1 MNLDMPLGSRCVQ
14 ESRIVV
20 NSQYSDRDLLLL
32 HGWSKQKIKQKFESA
47 MAYTKYRDYR
57 TYAQALCTTHIKGHK
72 RVCKHTPHTNADTEL
87 YAPKQLI
94 SNVSSRGIK
103 NRENI
108 TKGHVIGRKCQKT
121 DTLSVHSCP
130 DLIVDNHTDNNE
142 VRQVYN
148 IPVVNRFHTLQA
160 DEGVQVSTDTIT
172 KEQLSVPQ
180 VVCSG
185 TRLQDQVAKVPDV
198 PLDLQVMDTSYTSVS
213 NSSQTYPDPDSTQS
227 DVTAMVPEL
236 LPEYQKCKAQ
246 IGTKFGCVPLA
257 PSYVYKGQSQ
267 VWESV
272 PDVLTA
278 HKLIRDSGLPNFLGL
293 RIPVETNL
301 NVSSWRK
308 HLVDYFDQQLPDLIE
323 LGFPLDF
330 DRTRD
335 LQSTLVNHAS
345 ARLYPD
351 HVDRYIQEEVGFK
364 AMLGPLDIKPFD
376 IHISPFMTRD
386 KSDSNSR
393 RTIMDLSFPKG
404 LSVNDG
410 VLNNTTK
417 FSMHYPS
424 VDTII

>member
-1 MNLDMPLGSRCVQ
+1 M
-14 ESRIVV
+14 
-20 NSQYSDRDLLLL
+20 
-32 HGWSKQKIKQKFESA
+32 
-47 MAYTKYRDYR
+47 
-57 TYAQALCTTHIKGHK
+57 
-72 RVCKHTPHTNADTEL
+72 
-87 YAPKQLI
+87 
-94 SNVSSRGIK
+94 
-103 NRENI
+103 
-108 TKGHVIGRKCQKT
+108 
-121 DTLSVHSCP
+121 HSCP
-130 DLIVDNHTDNNE
+130 DPIVDNHTDNNE

-198 PLDLQVMDTSYTSVS
+198 PLDLQVMETSYTSVS

-236 LPEYQKCKAQ
+236 LLEYQKCKAQ

-257 PSYVYKGQSQ
+257 PIYVHKGQSQ

-323 LGFPLDF
+323 FGFPLDF

-345 ARLYPD
+345 ARLY
-351 HVDRYIQEEVGFK
+351 RK
-364 AMLGPLDIKPFD
+364 
-376 IHISPFMTRD
+376 
-386 KSDSNSR
+386 KSGSK
-393 RTIMDLSFPKG
+393 LC
-404 LSVNDG
+404 LA
-410 VLNNTTK
+410 L
-417 FSMHYPS
+417 
-424 VDTII
+424 